1 MSLLTLITFTPMLGV
16 LAILFLP
23 KGAKDTARTVAA
35 AATAVPLILATKLWI
50 DFDASTAAYQFVE
63 KADWIKSLGV
73 QYHMGGDGLSVP
85 LGVLYAWG
93 LLPHAIVVDGVGF
106 DKLHMVRVLHD

>member
-73 QYHMGGDGLSVP
+73 QYHMGVDGLSVP
-85 LGVLYAWG
+85 LIWLTT
-93 LLPHAIVVDGVGF
+93 LL
-106 DKLHMVRVLHD
+106 L